1 MLSATLRSTRAL
13 RMSRSARVLHTE
25 VAAQRCPFAVL
36 GVPRGASVADIKS
49 KYRQEAMKH
58 HPDRSSSDGQRFME
72 LAVAYS
78 TLTGAGQHSR
88 DSKEVMN
95 ARDAERILD
104 SIRDCREVV
113 ELLIL
118 ELLDNAR
125 SQNKETTKTAAVL
138 ERILRES
145 RKGTSTPTTY

>member
-1 MLSATLRSTRAL
+1 MRCGYGVVCVPAGRQGGYSTVYTVSSCGRVPKEWRS
-13 RMSRSARVLHTE
+13 SARVLHTE

-58 HPDRSSSDGQRFME
+58 HPDRSSSDGQRFMK

-88 DSKEVMN
+88 DSKEMMN

-113 ELLIL
+113 ELLIRL
-118 ELLDNAR
+118 
-125 SQNKETTKTAAVL
+125 Q
-138 ERILRES
+138 
-145 RKGTSTPTTY
+145 

>member
-1 MLSATLRSTRAL
+1 MLSATLRRC
-13 RMSRSARVLHTE
+13 ARGLHTDI
-25 VAAQRCPFAVL
+25 AAQRCPFAVL
-36 GVPRGASVADIKS
+36 GVPRGASMADIKS

-58 HPDRSSSDGQRFME
+58 HPDRSSSDGQRFAE

-78 TLTGAGQHSR
+78 SLVGAGAQSR
-88 DSKEVMN
+88 ESREEMN

-104 SIRDCREVV
+104 SIRDFREVT

-145 RKGTSTPTTY
+145 RKGGSTTD